1 MNEYFGGVFSFAEQ
15 YASRIFLAALVIA
28 LIEYLLP
35 QSRHSFM
42 SRVRGAIFWAVYI
55 PITASGLI
63 LFGKLWAL
71 LGVSP
76 LFHLNFSV
84 LSSSPNE
91 VLKILGGIA
100 ASLLLIQVSEF
111 FYYWFHRAQH
121 TFPFLWRFHAEHH
134 SLREMN
140 AFNSN
145 HHFSEELLRIPFITI
160 PISLLFSFEQ
170 GYVPWLWA
178 FLMGW
183 QGIYEHSATKIHF
196 GPFRYVVPDN
206 RFHRIHHSNQPEH
219 FNRNFGS
226 GSALFDIVFGTVYY
240 PKKDEWPDTGLD
252 YMDEPKSMREFLLR
266 PFGREPSKDAVGRD
280 VPADDVATGVSQSAD

>member
-1 MNEYFGGVFSFAEQ
+1 MHEYIDGVVSFSRQ

-28 LIEYLLP
+28 LLEYLLP
-35 QSRHSFM
+35 QSRHSLM
-42 SRVRGAIFWAVYI
+42 SRVRGAIFWAAYI
-55 PITASGLI
+55 PITATGLI
-63 LFGKLWAL
+63 LFGRLWAQ
-71 LGVSP
+71 LGISP
-76 LFHLNFSV
+76 LFHLDFSV
-84 LSSSPNE
+84 LSSSPHQSLR
-91 VLKILGGIA
+91 VLGGIV
-100 ASLLLIQVSEF
+100 ASLLLIQVAEF

-134 SLREMN
+134 SIREMN

-196 GPFRYVVPDN
+196 GIFRYIVPDN

-226 GSALFDIVFGTVYY
+226 GSALCDIVFGTAYY
-240 PKKDEWPDTGLD
+240 PRNDEWPDTGLD
-252 YMDEPKSMREFLLR
+252 HMDEPKSMREFLLR
-266 PFGREPSKDAVGRD
+266 PFRPKKSETSI
-280 VPADDVATGVSQSAD
+280 DDDMRHKSIIKGLKKNEG